1 MSEREDWP
9 EAMATVLSCVY
20 DVGAGR
26 AMAFGLPTGKR
37 FRIRYNFWAGDA
49 LHTGELRAAKP
60 MPQGSLFPIRYDPDA
75 PGEQNMLNEQEM
87 PENIALRRRGVLLL
101 QLGVVGSVVLSLLWF
116 ALLRGC
122 A

>member
-1 MSEREDWP
+1 MSKRADWP

-20 DVGAGR
+20 DVQAGR

-37 FRIRYNFWAGDA
+37 FRIRYNFWAGDT
-49 LHTGELRAAKP
+49 LHTGELTAAKP
-60 MPQGSLFPIRYDPDA
+60 IPQGSLFPIRYDPDA
-75 PGEQNMLNEQEM
+75 PSEQGALSEQEA
-87 PENIALRRRGVLLL
+87 PERTALRRRGVLLL
-101 QLGVVGSVVLSLLWF
+101 QLGIAGSVLLTLLGF